1 MPPTNAPVSSPPV
14 PTPDNQQ
21 HDQEIEVPTDHI
33 KVSDNVSFFIQTLY
47 TNHILYL
54 AYKLLF
60 TQISY
65 VSITDCQWE
74 RLWKKSVMDAP
85 IFDKTPKSNVCFP
98 LLTVIIFS
106 TTMYASNNNIYACFP
121 TLFTRLPQQTSLL
134 FLN

>member
-60 TQISY
+60 TQNSY
-65 VSITDCQWE
+65 VSITGCQWE
-74 RLWKKSVMDAP
+74 RL
-85 IFDKTPKSNVCFP
+85 
-98 LLTVIIFS
+98 
-106 TTMYASNNNIYACFP
+106 
-121 TLFTRLPQQTSLL
+121 
-134 FLN
+134 

>member
-1 MPPTNAPVSSPPV
+1 MMCMFNHFFITIHLYFWYISVTTTLLLYFTNVDIPLTPSMHPTNDPVSTPSV

-74 RLWKKSVMDAP
+74 RL
-85 IFDKTPKSNVCFP
+85 
-98 LLTVIIFS
+98 
-106 TTMYASNNNIYACFP
+106 
-121 TLFTRLPQQTSLL
+121 
-134 FLN
+134 